1 MSDNLFYLFYLSPY
15 YLFHRVIFSLIIIFL
30 LFLLLLF
37 VNFVRNKKASKLL
50 VNKKQNNLS
59 IIQSIVLVFVTLVF
73 SVWISSTPNII
84 PSNVSVLDKT
94 ELLNLTSI
102 KKPFILINPKTNKT
116 INYSD
121 AEFLDR
127 CFDGEFKNTPLLLQF
142 EGENSTVDVEV
153 KVWKSDRSNNKI
165 REVTLSKVK
174 KTFKHFN
181 KQYQIDSY
189 QLDFICE

>member
-84 PSNVSVLDKT
+84 LSNVSVLDKT

-142 EGENSTVDVEV
+142 EGENSTVTVEV
-153 KVWKSDRSNNKI
+153 KVWKSNRSNNKI

-181 KQYQIDSY
+181 KQHQIDSY

>member
-94 ELLNLTSI
+94 ELLNLTS
-102 KKPFILINPKTNKT
+102 NKT
-116 INYSD
+116 
-121 AEFLDR
+121 
-127 CFDGEFKNTPLLLQF
+127 KN
-142 EGENSTVDVEV
+142 
-153 KVWKSDRSNNKI
+153 
-165 REVTLSKVK
+165 
-174 KTFKHFN
+174 
-181 KQYQIDSY
+181 
-189 QLDFICE
+189 

>member
-1 MSDNLFYLFYLSPY
+1 MSDKLFYLFYLSPY
-15 YLFHRVIFSLIIIFL
+15 YLFHRVIFSLIIIFF

-37 VNFVRNKKASKLL
+37 VNFVRNKKASKLS

-59 IIQSIVLVFVTLVF
+59 IIQSIVLVFVTIVL
-73 SVWISSTPNII
+73 SVWASSTTDII

-102 KKPFILINPKTNKT
+102 KKPFVLIDPKTKKS

-121 AEFLDR
+121 TDFLNKY
-127 CFDGEFKNTPLLLQF
+127 FDGGFKTTPLLLQF

-174 KTFKHFN
+174 KTFKHFH